1 MKFHCPRIK
10 EIYPI
15 YKLHDNLFRVGSQIG
30 ITTEISDEDDK
41 MWSLVNILDGRT
53 INDVVDIMLTKY
65 PDLTEQ
71 DIIGAIELLDKE
83 GVIEEGTTI
92 NCIKERYHSNIY
104 YFSRY
109 LNSFKD
115 SIDIQKR
122 LNETTVLLLGLGGG
136 GSNILTLLS
145 GLGPKKIKIVDF
157 DIIEK
162 SNLGRQ
168 FLYKEEDVGALKTQI
183 AHQEVSK
190 MNSDIEVET
199 HNLRITC
206 VNDLLPLLDNVD
218 IVICVIDEPQ
228 YDIQRIVNKAVVTKN
243 IPCVFGASQVS
254 RGRVY
259 SVVPHQTGCF
269 DCLNIHYT
277 KIDSLFL
284 EQFRGIRTVTK
295 KIPTI
300 AYGPAMFQ
308 LTSAIVDEA
317 VRLITKYAEP
327 MSLNRQ
333 YEINYEN
340 GASLTHK
347 PWDIILMSVL
357 HVVTVRRKIGK
368 SFLNTEK

>member
-53 INDVVDIMLTKY
+53 INDVVDTMLTKY

-71 DIIGAIELLDKE
+71 DLIGAIELLDKE

-145 GLGPKKIKIVDF
+145 GLGPKI
-157 DIIEK
+157 
-162 SNLGRQ
+162 S
-168 FLYKEEDVGALKTQI
+168 LK
-183 AHQEVSK
+183 K
-190 MNSDIEVET
+190 
-199 HNLRITC
+199 
-206 VNDLLPLLDNVD
+206 
-218 IVICVIDEPQ
+218 VI
-228 YDIQRIVNKAVVTKN
+228 
-243 IPCVFGASQVS
+243 
-254 RGRVY
+254 
-259 SVVPHQTGCF
+259 
-269 DCLNIHYT
+269 
-277 KIDSLFL
+277 
-284 EQFRGIRTVTK
+284 
-295 KIPTI
+295 
-300 AYGPAMFQ
+300 
-308 LTSAIVDEA
+308 
-317 VRLITKYAEP
+317 
-327 MSLNRQ
+327 
-333 YEINYEN
+333 
-340 GASLTHK
+340 
-347 PWDIILMSVL
+347 
-357 HVVTVRRKIGK
+357 
-368 SFLNTEK
+368 